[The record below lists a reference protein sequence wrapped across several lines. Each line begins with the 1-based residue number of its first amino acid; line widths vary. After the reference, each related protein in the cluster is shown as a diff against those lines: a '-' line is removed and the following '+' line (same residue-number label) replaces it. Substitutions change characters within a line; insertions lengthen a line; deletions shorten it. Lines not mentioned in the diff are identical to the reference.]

1 MNRRRLADDLIG
13 FEGAIRNHDGD
24 HMPYEDTRGVQTI
37 GYGHRVDNGITEAA
51 ARVILEADIA
61 TAERNVPV
69 LFPAAH
75 LLDAVR
81 QEVIVQMM
89 FQLGLRGFGKFVQF
103 RAAVLAQDWERAADE
118 ILDSDAARESGRRWR
133 VLARWMRDGTR
144 ED

>member
-13 FEGAIRNHDGD
+13 FEGAVRNHDGD
-24 HMPYEDTRGVQTI
+24 HIPYEDTRGVQTI
-37 GYGHRVDNGITEAA
+37 GYGHRVDNGISEAA
-51 ARVILEADIA
+51 ARVILADDMA
-61 TAERNVPV
+61 EAER
-69 LFPAAH
+69 
-75 LLDAVR
+75 DAWAVFHDISSLSGVR
-81 QEVIVQMM
+81 QEVIVQMA
-89 FQLGLRGFGKFVQF
+89 FQLGRDGLRAFRLF